1 MYNGQLDEYTYIHLL
16 TVFILF
22 IIMTQYRNRFMHSD
36 VYKSG
41 ETAVDR
47 DRFDIT
53 KNRLYPPN
61 KDKKNK
67 NKIWS
72 KRENWGDKR
81 ILHFEKLLS
90 CRLYFSCSFIKQAY
104 CKYLYCKNCWPT
116 FLSLGGRTAQNST
129 HMCYYCNND

>member
-1 MYNGQLDEYTYIHLL
+1 
-16 TVFILF
+16 
-22 IIMTQYRNRFMHSD
+22 MHSD

-53 KNRLYPPN
+53 KNRLWPPN

-72 KRENWGDKR
+72 KRENWGDERKVI
-81 ILHFEKLLS
+81 ILFLQFYKAGLLPIPLFSIHFV
-90 CRLYFSCSFIKQAY
+90 YV
-104 CKYLYCKNCWPT
+104 CKNCWPT
-116 FLSLGGRTAQNST
+116 FLSLGGRTA
-129 HMCYYCNND
+129 